1 MTNTA
6 RQHNRI
12 DLLIGSGRY
21 DEFRA
26 NAAGLLPGTALAVD
40 ANGQVGPHATAGTC
54 YEVIIALQHQ
64 KAGKL
69 VTDPYALGDVIPV
82 LYPGIGD
89 VVALV
94 LESGQDCDP
103 ADLLTVTNSGTFKV
117 ASSTDHRLFRPLDT
131 VAGTGSADRFV
142 RARRVA

>member
-1 MTNTA
+1 MTNVA

-26 NAAGLLPGTALAVD
+26 NAALSPGMALTVD
-40 ANGQVGPHATAGTC
+40 ANGEVGPHATAGTC
-54 YEVIIALQHQ
+54 YEVIIALQQQ
-64 KAGKL
+64 KDGSLITEAYADDDL
-69 VTDPYALGDVIPV
+69 VPV

-89 VVALV
+89 VVNLL
-94 LESGQDCDP
+94 LESAQDCDP
-103 ADLLTVTNSGTFKV
+103 SDLLTVTNTGTFKV
-117 ASSTDHRLFRPLDT
+117 ATSTDHRLFRPLDT